1 MNLDSIVSEVLHLSS
16 EILAFL
22 SLYTIYISVIPVI
35 YYMTLPLMEL
45 LKPLYEMD
53 MISKCS

>member
-1 MNLDSIVSEVLHLSS
+1 MNLDSIVFEVLHLSS

-53 MISKCS
+53 IISKCS